1 MYNRFA
7 KTQKI
12 INNSDEYAEYFRQ
25 RNMKDLKQYS
35 TFNFSN
41 LKNIENQNL
50 EVILHR
56 FLPNEKLYNISQKY
70 YNSPEFSWL
79 ICYTN
84 RFPNEL
90 SISPNTL
97 LKIYLPIESVL
108 ELL

>member
-41 LKNIENQNL
+41 LKKLNLKIFFLNIKKE
-50 EVILHR
+50 
-56 FLPNEKLYNISQKY
+56 KY
-70 YNSPEFSWL
+70 YSKIL
-79 ICYTN
+79 I
-84 RFPNEL
+84 
-90 SISPNTL
+90 
-97 LKIYLPIESVL
+97 
-108 ELL
+108 